1 MNSSTLFCAKFLNIG
16 LLWAEVNGAN
26 LMKVRPILLSAL
38 LLAFTSAFL
47 LSIASSVKAEGP
59 RQYPANVEVGVWL
72 VNVEKVDLSAGSYR
86 LDFYLWFRFNS
97 SKISLDKVKEF
108 EFVNGFPTK
117 YEVEADGERG
127 YVEYRVRGD
136 FIKTFDFSKYPY
148 EAHTLTVELEHKN
161 LNASR
166 LIFKVDPTSSVDGEV
181 NVAGW
186 EIGEFKAAV
195 TEHSYG
201 GNVYSRFIFSIQ
213 LKRPVL
219 SSFVKSVLPVTV
231 ITTISLLTF
240 FISPQNFGQRI
251 GLGVTTLMSATTFHL
266 ALLSGI
272 PPVGYLTL
280 ADRMML
286 SIYAIFLYNLS
297 ASVYIMKLVDAKKTE
312 EAQRFNKKAAK
323 LLSVVIIALI
333 IIQLLA

>member
-1 MNSSTLFCAKFLNIG
+1 MSSMKARHILVSTTLLIFI
-16 LLWAEVNGAN
+16 
-26 LMKVRPILLSAL
+26 SAL
-38 LLAFTSAFL
+38 LLAMAL
-47 LSIASSVKAEGP
+47 SVKAESFPQGSVK
-59 RQYPANVEVGVWL
+59 VEAGVWL

-86 LDFYLWFRFNS
+86 LDFYLWFKFNPS
-97 SKISLDKVKEF
+97 ELSLDEVKDF

-117 YEVEADGERG
+117 YEVEADAERG
-127 YVEYRVRGD
+127 YVEYRIRGD
-136 FIKTFDFSKYPY
+136 FIKTFDFSRYPY
-148 EAHTLTVELEHKN
+148 ETHVLTVELEHKN
-161 LNASR
+161 LNASK
-166 LIFKVDPTSSVDGEV
+166 LIFKADPTSNVDEGV

-201 GNVYSRFIFSIQ
+201 GNVYSRLVFSIE
-213 LKRPVL
+213 LKRPML

-297 ASVYIMKLVDAKKTE
+297 ASVYIMKLVDSKKTE
-312 EAQRFNKKAAK
+312 EAYKFNKKAAK
-323 LLSVVIIALI
+323 LLAILITALI
-333 IIQLLA
+333 VIQLLT